1 MPRVRCGV
9 IGVGYLGRFHAQKY
23 AIHPNVRLM
32 GVYDIHPHHVETV
45 AHELETKVY
54 HELEALIADVDA
66 VSIAA
71 STPAHYQLVKFCLQ
85 NQVHVLVEKPIT
97 ETLAEA
103 EELNQIAQE
112 NGLILQV
119 GHLERFNP
127 AYSKFIPFLNQPQ
140 WIEAHRLAPFK
151 KRGSEVDVILDLMI
165 HDLDLILGLLNS
177 DVVEID
183 AKGISIMTSAIDL
196 ATIGLKFANGC
207 VAQLTA
213 SRVHTSIERVMRI
226 YQENDYFALDFQQQK
241 LTKYALNAFSDTDAY
256 FETENILTERQDP
269 LNLQI
274 QNFVK
279 SVLGQSVPVV
289 DGYAGT
295 KALALALRIQDMI
308 QANREV
314 KSFV

>member
-23 AIHPNVRLM
+23 AMHPNVRFM
-32 GVYDIHPHHVETV
+32 GVYDVHPHHAETV
-45 AHELETKVY
+45 AHELEVKVY
-54 HELEALIADVDA
+54 PELEALIADVDA

-71 STPAHYQLVKFCLQ
+71 STPAHFELAKYCLL
-85 NQVHVLVEKPIT
+85 NDVHVLIEKPIT
-97 ETLAEA
+97 QTLSEA
-103 EELNQIAQE
+103 QELNRLAQE
-112 NGLILQV
+112 RGLVLQV

-127 AYSKFIPFLNQPQ
+127 AYSEFLPFLNQPQ
-140 WIEAHRLAPFK
+140 WIEAQRLAPFK

-213 SRVHTSIERVMRI
+213 SRVHTSVERVMRI

-256 FETENILTERQDP
+256 FETENIPTERQDA

-279 SVLGQSVPVV
+279 SVLGQSTPAV

-295 KALALALRIQDMI
+295 KALELALRIQDI
-308 QANREV
+308 IKSNREV